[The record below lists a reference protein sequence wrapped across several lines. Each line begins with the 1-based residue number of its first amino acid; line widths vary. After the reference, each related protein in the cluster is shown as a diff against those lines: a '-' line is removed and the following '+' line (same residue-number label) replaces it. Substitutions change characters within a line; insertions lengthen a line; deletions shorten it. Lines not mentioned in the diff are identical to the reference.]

1 MEQELSTMTDLL
13 RLGEFQQSK
22 TLGYISRYEQF
33 TIKRTDKVSYLDI
46 YR

>member
-33 TIKRTDKVSYLDI
+33 TTKRMYKFSYLDT
-46 YR
+46 YV